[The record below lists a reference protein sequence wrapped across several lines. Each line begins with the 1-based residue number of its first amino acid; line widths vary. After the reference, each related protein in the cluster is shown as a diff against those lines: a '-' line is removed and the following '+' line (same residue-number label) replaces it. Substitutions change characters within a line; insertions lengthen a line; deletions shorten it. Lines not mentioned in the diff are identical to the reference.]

1 MITRASKEK
10 GVWEASPGVGVMGS
24 VLPVMMTDGVSK
36 GRITIEQLVKIC
48 SENPAKAFGMYP
60 QKGVLSPGSDAD
72 IIIVDPDKEW
82 VITRER
88 MKSALEYCAFEG
100 YRVKGKVLKT
110 FVGGELV
117 AQDGELVAKTPHGR
131 YV

>member
-1 MITRASKEK
+1 
-10 GVWEASPGVGVMGS
+10 
-24 VLPVMMTDGVSK
+24 
-36 GRITIEQLVKIC
+36 
-48 SENPAKAFGMYP
+48 MYP

-82 VITRER
+82 VITAQNL
-88 MKSALEYCAFEG
+88 KSALEYCCFEG
-100 YRVKGKVLKT
+100 YKVKGKVLKT

-117 AQDGELVAKTPHGR
+117 AEDGELVARTPHGS